1 MPSSASNTVRTS
13 STISHPIILIL
24 SVFYTIPYH
33 TIPIIALPHF
43 FFLAVH
49 SNGIIHRDIKPSNLV
64 WSTVREFVKIV
75 DFGVAH
81 FIAATAPDTDPSEKA
96 LSFLAGSPPFMAP
109 EICSPVPIVCRT
121 SSSSAAAAAGTS
133 ASASGSA
140 STDNTDNDN
149 NGDPDVTYIHPDRET
164 HTCPK
169 YIDIWALGVTLYCFL
184 FAKLP
189 FWVPDPPDVDE
200 DSGGGGGGGMVPMM
214 RMGATEKQQMLFRII
229 GTEEWRCPERMG
241 SDGIRTGGRLRGGVG
256 GGGGRE
262 SGPPGPGRKQSEGEM
277 VVRLL
282 ERCLDKNYKT
292 RITLQGIKVSYSS
305 LFFFCQNKV
314 ANKSCRNHPGS
325 YPNSQTPNPG
335 YRRPNRTTS
344 ASRRRKPTGPSEG
357 SSSPGAGS

>member
-1 MPSSASNTVRTS
+1 VEKFSGTVKTRTGGVIRRSAPPKLAASCGMPSSASNTVRS
-13 STISHPIILIL
+13 SSNSHPIVLIISICL
-24 SVFYTIPYH
+24 LYH
-33 TIPIIALPHF
+33 IFIAFPVY
-43 FFLAVH
+43 AVH

-64 WSTVREFVKIV
+64 WSTDREFVKIV

-109 EICSPVPIVCRT
+109 EICSPVPIVCRAF
-121 SSSSAAAAAGTS
+121 SSSSAASAGAS
-133 ASASGSA
+133 ASASGSVP
-140 STDNTDNDN
+140 TDNTITDNDN

-189 FWVPDPPDVDE
+189 FWVPDPPEPNEDE
-200 DSGGGGGGGMVPMM
+200 EGSGGGLVPMM

-241 SDGIRTGGRLRGGVG
+241 SDGIVTGGRPGG
-256 GGGGRE
+256 
-262 SGPPGPGRKQSEGEM
+262 KQSEGEM

-305 LFFFCQNKV
+305 FFFLFFF
-314 ANKSCRNHPGS
+314 AI
-325 YPNSQTPNPG
+325 
-335 YRRPNRTTS
+335 
-344 ASRRRKPTGPSEG
+344 E
-357 SSSPGAGS
+357 